1 MLSFAHL
8 RRTWCSSA
16 AKEVKREANASTRPP
31 ITAVS
36 LVLPRRHAPTTKG
49 ADPRETAALKA
60 PTHAETL
67 IHSVSLS
74 QTRQLILSFHVFSLR
89 LGYLPLGEHVHVLPT
104 PLRFF
109 FFSFQFRKVTFQINI
124 VKVKLVRTS
133 PVRFKFSIVLY
144 LKLLFNF

>member
-1 MLSFAHL
+1 MGVAHL
-8 RRTWCSSA
+8 RSTWCNSA

-67 IHSVSLS
+67 ILWSV
-74 QTRQLILSFHVFSLR
+74 
-89 LGYLPLGEHVHVLPT
+89 
-104 PLRFF
+104 
-109 FFSFQFRKVTFQINI
+109 
-124 VKVKLVRTS
+124 
-133 PVRFKFSIVLY
+133 
-144 LKLLFNF
+144 

>member
-1 MLSFAHL
+1 MNKFKEIGNNDCKNFRKEMGAHL
-8 RRTWCSSA
+8 RSTWCNSA

-67 IHSVSLS
+67 ILWSV
-74 QTRQLILSFHVFSLR
+74 
-89 LGYLPLGEHVHVLPT
+89 
-104 PLRFF
+104 
-109 FFSFQFRKVTFQINI
+109 
-124 VKVKLVRTS
+124 
-133 PVRFKFSIVLY
+133 
-144 LKLLFNF
+144 